1 MLLDNMDQ
9 RVNPCD
15 DFYQFA
21 CGGYINNARTNEKS
35 SKTLFNDL
43 SDKVSASV
51 GGIRAL
57 LFVFMFFFVQSL
69 FNFVNLD
76 LYFVLDL
83 LISSINVQDIEATVS
98 AKKLFK
104 SCYDEGFSH

>member
-57 LFVFMFFFVQSL
+57 LFVFMFIL
-69 FNFVNLD
+69 FKVFLI
-76 LYFVLDL
+76 L
-83 LISSINVQDIEATVS
+83 LISIFI
-98 AKKLFK
+98 L
-104 SCYDEGFSH
+104 Y